1 LYINENR
8 KFSIQAVPGYNLVK
22 GNGCFSYRPF
32 ANEPVR
38 ERVAAFERLRT
49 LSEEPMEQ
57 VVQKEPEQTM
67 RVTRTK
73 TRAMVK
79 AAAESASAS
88 QQLVTASTEVPRNV
102 S

>member
-1 LYINENR
+1 VR
-8 KFSIQAVPGYNLVK
+8 GS
-22 GNGCFSYRPF
+22 GCFSYRPF

-38 ERVAAFERLRT
+38 ERVAAYERLRT
-49 LSEEPMEQ
+49 LSEESKEQ
-57 VVQKEPEQTM
+57 VAQVQPEQTM

-79 AAAESASAS
+79 AAAESASTN
-88 QQLVTASTEVPRNV
+88 QKVVTASTEASQNV

>member
-1 LYINENR
+1 
-8 KFSIQAVPGYNLVK
+8 VPGHNLAK
-22 GNGCFSYRPF
+22 GSGCFSYRPF

-38 ERVAAFERLRT
+38 EWVTAFERLCT
-49 LSEEPMEQ
+49 LSE
-57 VVQKEPEQTM
+57 EQTM

-79 AAAESASAS
+79 AAAESASTNQEVVA
-88 QQLVTASTEVPRNV
+88 ASTEVPQNA

>member
-1 LYINENR
+1 
-8 KFSIQAVPGYNLVK
+8 VK

-38 ERVAAFERLRT
+38 ERVAAFERLHT
-49 LSEEPMEQ
+49 VSEEPKEQ
-57 VVQKEPEQTM
+57 VVEKQPEQTM

-79 AAAESASAS
+79 AAAESASAN
-88 QQLVTASTEVPRNV
+88 QEVVTASTEVPQNV

>member
-1 LYINENR
+1 
-8 KFSIQAVPGYNLVK
+8 VPAHNLAK
-22 GNGCFSYRPF
+22 GNCCFSYRPF

-38 ERVAAFERLRT
+38 ERVAAFERLGT
-49 LSEEPMEQ
+49 LSEEAMEQ
-57 VVQKEPEQTM
+57 VVVKQPEQ

-79 AAAESASAS
+79 AAAESASTN
-88 QQLVTASTEVPRNV
+88 QEVVTASTEVPQNV